1 MISELQMQ
9 RIEYRLSQGRESLK
23 EAEVLHRESL
33 FRGAV
38 NRAYYAMFYATL
50 ALSVLKEREI
60 SKHSGLIAF
69 FDQEYV
75 KTEVFPKELSKA
87 LHLAFDQRQS
97 NDYGE
102 IGLIDQN
109 EAQRAITEAKAFVEQ
124 IADYVDSMA
133 K

>member
-1 MISELQMQ
+1 MINELQKQ

-23 EAEVLHRESL
+23 EAEVLYQEAL

-69 FDQEYV
+69 FDQEFV
-75 KTEVFPKELSKA
+75 KTGIFPKELSRA

-102 IGLIDQN
+102 VGLINQG
-109 EAQRAITEAKAFVEQ
+109 EAQRAIAEARTFVDK
-124 IADYVDSMA
+124 IAGYIHLFE
-133 K
+133 

>member
-1 MISELQMQ
+1 MINELQKQ
-9 RIEYRLSQGRESLK
+9 RIDYRLSQGHEALK
-23 EAEVLHRESL
+23 EADVLYQAGL
-33 FRGAV
+33 FRGAI

-60 SKHSGLIAF
+60 SKNSGLIAF

-75 KTEVFPKELSKA
+75 KTGLFPKELSKA

-102 IGLIDQN
+102 VGLIDQD
-109 EAQRAITEAKAFVEQ
+109 EAQRAIVEARIFVDK
-124 IADYVDSMA
+124 IAGYIDLLE
-133 K
+133 

>member
-1 MISELQMQ
+1 MINELQKQ
-9 RIEYRLSQGRESLK
+9 RIKYRLSQGRESLK
-23 EAEVLHRESL
+23 EAEVLYQEAL

-69 FDQEYV
+69 FDQEFI
-75 KTEVFPKELSKA
+75 KTGVFPKELSKA

-102 IGLIDQN
+102 VGLIEQD
-109 EAQRAITEAKAFVEQ
+109 EARRAIVEARTFVEK
-124 IADYVDSMA
+124 IAGYIDWLE
-133 K
+133 

>member
-1 MISELQMQ
+1 MINELQKQ
-9 RIEYRLSQGRESLK
+9 RIDYRLSQGHEALK
-23 EAEVLHRESL
+23 EADVLYQAGL
-33 FRGAV
+33 FRGAI

-75 KTEVFPKELSKA
+75 KTGLFPKELSKA

-102 IGLIDQN
+102 VGLIDQD
-109 EAQRAITEAKAFVEQ
+109 EAQRAIVEARIFVDK
-124 IADYVDSMA
+124 IAGYIDLLE
-133 K
+133 